1 MRGGQGSGGL
11 GVSAFWKDSVFRGA
25 EMSQSD
31 AYLISYHPTKDAGP
45 PHVCRSQMLEFVSYT
60 FYCHPIK
67 RVKRTRMGLEHL
79 C

>member
-45 PHVCRSQMLEFVSYT
+45 PHVC
-60 FYCHPIK
+60 
-67 RVKRTRMGLEHL
+67 
-79 C
+79 